1 MIRIQ
6 SLNNSSQFQEILK
19 KKKLNNNYFT
29 IYFGKNILDKKKNT
43 KSLNIS
49 FVIKKKIGG
58 AVKWNKIKRKLKSA
72 VQKILANDDAV
83 NLNYT
88 YLIFGKERV
97 YSEKFSAIFNE
108 TSEIFNKIKKLNH

>member
-6 SLNNSSQFQEILK
+6 SLNNSNQFQEILK

-29 IYFGKNILDKKKNT
+29 IYFGKSILDKKNNSKN
-43 KSLNIS
+43 LNIS

-58 AVKWNKIKRKLKSA
+58 SVKRNKIRRKLKSA
-72 VQKILANDDAV
+72 VQRILESDDTV

-88 YLIFGKERV
+88 YVIFGKERV

-108 TSEIFNKIKKLNH
+108 TAEIFNKIKKLNH

>member
-49 FVIKKKIGG
+49 FVIKKK
-58 AVKWNKIKRKLKSA
+58 
-72 VQKILANDDAV
+72 
-83 NLNYT
+83 
-88 YLIFGKERV
+88 
-97 YSEKFSAIFNE
+97 
-108 TSEIFNKIKKLNH
+108 